1 MASPRLQ
8 TPISLIQIHQVTG
21 GELVGP
27 RDVAI
32 SSLASLS
39 EARSTDLSF
48 ITSDRHLKTNVSIQA
63 GVLLAHRRLT
73 ELRCPHIVLSNP
85 LLAFARVA
93 QTFFCPTV
101 PPRGIA
107 SSTVKGAEVQIGSNA
122 SIWPGVTLGDR
133 VRIGSSVTF
142 YPGVFVGDDSTI
154 GDHTVLYPNVVV
166 REGCHIGARVTI
178 HSGTIIGSDGFGYV
192 QDQGKHYKI
201 PQLGGVI
208 IEDDVELGANVTVDR
223 ATLGYTTIKQGTKV
237 DNLVQIAH
245 NVTIG
250 EHSIIVAQVGIAGST
265 TIGRH
270 VMIGGQAG
278 LADHIQIGD
287 QVMIASRAGVNRS
300 LESNQIVSGAPVMPH
315 ETWLKAQAVIP
326 RLPELRH
333 LVRSLEERIKRLEE
347 GMRPAPPIKA
357 KNKSRSREHRSSGS

>member
-1 MASPRLQ
+1 MAAPRLQ
-8 TPISLIQIHQVTG
+8 TPISLTQIHQVTG
-21 GELVGP
+21 GELVGSP
-27 RDVAI
+27 DVSI
-32 SSLASLS
+32 TSLASLN

-48 ITSDRHLKTNVSIQA
+48 VTADRLLKTNESIQA
-63 GVLLAHRRLT
+63 GALLAHRRLT
-73 ELRCPHIVLSNP
+73 EWHCSHIVVPNP

-93 QTFFCPTV
+93 RTFFCPTT
-101 PPRGIA
+101 PSRGVA
-107 SSTVKGAEVQIGSNA
+107 SNMVKGTDVQIGSNV
-122 SIWPGVTLGDR
+122 SIWPGVTIGDR
-133 VRIGSSVTF
+133 VKLGVAVTL

-166 REGCHIGARVTI
+166 RDGCRIGARVII
-178 HSGTIIGSDGFGYV
+178 HSGTVIGSDGFGYV
-192 QDQGKHYKI
+192 QDQGKHCKI

-223 ATLGYTTIKQGTKV
+223 ATMPREYTIIKQGTKV

-250 EHSIIVAQVGIAGST
+250 EHSILVAQVGIAGST

-278 LADHIQIGD
+278 LADHLHIGD
-287 QVMIASRAGVNRS
+287 QVMIASRAGVNRN

-333 LVRSLEERIKRLEE
+333 SVRELNERIKRLEAA
-347 GMRPAPPIKA
+347 MLPPRPAKA
-357 KNKSRSREHRSSGS
+357 KKKPRKR